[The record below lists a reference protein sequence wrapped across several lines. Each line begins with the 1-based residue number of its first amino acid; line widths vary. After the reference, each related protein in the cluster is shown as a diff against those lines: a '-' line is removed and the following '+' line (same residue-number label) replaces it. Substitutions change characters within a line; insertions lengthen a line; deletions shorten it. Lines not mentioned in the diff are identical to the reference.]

1 MRLDQHFLIDTRV
14 ADRIISYTEITSSD
28 VVLEIGAGR
37 GKLTEKL
44 EKGAG
49 KVYAIEKDRM
59 LCEVLKDKCSSV
71 KVICGDVLHMDL
83 PEFDLVV
90 ANLPYSISSEITFK
104 LFESSFEIAILMYQL
119 EFAER
124 MIAKPNTRDYSRLS
138 VHTQYFAD
146 VRILEVVPKTAFRP
160 QPKVK
165 SAVVEILPI
174 DPPFEVQN
182 RDFFFN
188 FVTAVFTQRR
198 KKMKNAILNTSHISK
213 INDVKSVVSSM
224 PEGLMNRRPEE
235 FSPEELAEL
244 SNRIND
250 EQYSVNR

>member
-1 MRLDQHFLIDTRV
+1 MRLDQHFLIDSRV
-14 ADRIISYTEITSSD
+14 ADRIISYAEITSSD

-44 EKGAG
+44 EKKAG
-49 KVYAIEKDRM
+49 RVYAIEKDRM

-71 KVICGDVLHMDL
+71 EVICGDVLGMDL

-104 LFESSFEIAILMYQL
+104 LFEYSFEMAILMYQL

-138 VHTQYFAD
+138 VHTRYFAD

-174 DPPFEVQN
+174 DPPFEVRN

-213 INDVKSVVSSM
+213 ISDVKSVVSSM

-235 FSPEELAEL
+235 FAPEELAEL
-244 SNRIND
+244 FNRLND
-250 EQYSVNR
+250 EQSSI

>member
-1 MRLDQHFLIDTRV
+1 MRMDQHFLTDTRV
-14 ADRIISYTEITSSD
+14 ADRIISYAEITSSD
-28 VVLEIGAGR
+28 TVLEIGAGR

-44 EKGAG
+44 EERAG

-59 LCEVLKDKCSSV
+59 LCEVLRDKCSSV
-71 KVICGDVLHMDL
+71 EIICGDVLQMDL

-104 LFESSFEIAILMYQL
+104 LFEHTFEMAILMYQL

-124 MIAKPNTRDYSRLS
+124 MVAKPNTRDYSRLS

-146 VRILEVVPKTAFRP
+146 VRILEVVPKTAFHP

-165 SAVVEILPI
+165 SAVVEIFPI
-174 DPPFEVQN
+174 EPPFEVDD
-182 RDFFFN
+182 RDFFFD

-198 KKMKNAILNTSHISK
+198 KKMKNAILNTPQISK
-213 INDVKSVVSSM
+213 IKDVKDVVSSL
-224 PEGLMNRRPEE
+224 PNDLLKGRPEE
-235 FSPEELAEL
+235 YTPEELAEL
-244 SNRIND
+244 SNMVYDIQSSIYR
-250 EQYSVNR
+250 